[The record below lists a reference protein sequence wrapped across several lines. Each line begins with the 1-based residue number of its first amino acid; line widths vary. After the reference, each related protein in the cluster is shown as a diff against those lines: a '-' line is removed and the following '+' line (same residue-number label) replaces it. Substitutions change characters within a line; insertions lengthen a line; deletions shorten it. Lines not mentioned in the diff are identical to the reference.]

1 MTHSEEC
8 ARKYNTLDEQI
19 IMDFIIRGGV
29 LWHVISIASTS
40 TLFILTC

>member
-8 ARKYNTLDEQI
+8 TRKYNALDEQI
-19 IMDFIIRGGV
+19 EMDLTIQGGV

-40 TLFILTC
+40 TLSTLTC